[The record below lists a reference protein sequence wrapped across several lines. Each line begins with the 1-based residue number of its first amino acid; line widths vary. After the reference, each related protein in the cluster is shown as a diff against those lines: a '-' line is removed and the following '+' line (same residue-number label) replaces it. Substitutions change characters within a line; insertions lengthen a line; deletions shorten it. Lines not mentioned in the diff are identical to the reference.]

1 MRVLVVG
8 RNASEHALALNL
20 SLSEFVSEVYCCPGN
35 PGISEVATCLDIH
48 ETNFEEIKN
57 LVLEEK
63 IDFVI
68 TGSSKLHAQGITDY
82 LEKYD
87 INVFAPSQE
96 TAKIEWSKYF
106 AKEFMLRREIP
117 SPRYVAFDKREFA
130 LAYAQSQKLPIVIKA
145 NGLTDSSSS
154 VSIINS
160 YEGAIGAINA
170 CFEGRFGSAGST
182 VIIEEYIEPSEE
194 FNFPV
199 LVYNDKYTILPPV
212 RVFHQ
217 LYGEGQ
223 GPYTKGMASVSPYN
237 NISQKL
243 LNHIEDTLIKPFIYG
258 MKEEARPYKG
268 FLNFKI
274 ILDQNK
280 YPYIIDL
287 NTSLDSVIAST
298 SLLLLEEDLVNII
311 NNIATQTAQ
320 EYKYQGYIKSI
331 KHAQSDEQAHTACI
345 ALAGE
350 GYPGATV
357 NNLPVRFIGNNIQR
371 GKYSQIIL
379 EDGSLDEYNAQCL
392 LLHDNTQ
399 IDKNNNLATGEG
411 RVFICTAIADTKE
424 NAFKALNSIALQIDF
439 PGKTMYGKNN

>member
-1 MRVLVVG
+1 MIKVLIVG

-20 SLSEFVSEVYCCPGN
+20 SLSEMTGDIYCCPGN

-57 LVLEEK
+57 FVIEEE

-68 TGSSKLHAQGITDY
+68 TGSSKLHEQGITDY
-82 LEKYD
+82 LEKYN

-96 TAKIEWSKYF
+96 TAKIEWSKFF

-117 SPRYVAFDKREFA
+117 SPRYVSFDKREFA

-145 NGLTDSSSS
+145 NGLSQSSGS

-170 CFEGRFGSAGST
+170 CFEGRFGNAGSR
-182 VIIEEYIEPSEE
+182 VVIEEYIEPSEE

-199 LVYNDKYTILPPV
+199 LVYDDKYTILPAV
-212 RVFHQ
+212 RVFHK
-217 LYGEGQ
+217 LYSEDQ
-223 GPYTKGMASVSPYN
+223 GPYTKGMAGASPYN
-237 NISQKL
+237 NLSQKL
-243 LNHIEDTLIKPFIYG
+243 LNHIEDTLIRPFILG

-274 ILDQNK
+274 ILDKNK

-287 NTSLDSVIAST
+287 NTTYDSIVAST
-298 SLLLLEEDLVNII
+298 SLLLLEEDIVDII
-311 NNIATQTAQ
+311 NKLATQPAE
-320 EYKYQGYIKSI
+320 EYKYQGFIR
-331 KHAQSDEQAHTACI
+331 QSVEAHTACI

-371 GKYSQIIL
+371 GKFSQIL
-379 EDGSLDEYNAQCL
+379 LADDSLDELNAKCI

-411 RVFICTAIADTKE
+411 RIFICTAIADTKA
-424 NAFKALNSIALQIDF
+424 NALRALDSIASQIDF
-439 PGKTMYGKNN
+439 PGKTYRRDISGDL